1 MVDGGNKML
10 KARKILWIL
19 SIIFLFMYALYPIL
33 NAVICS
39 TQAEEYLYSEELL
52 RLPTYFTI
60 DHYKAIILR
69 TNFLVW
75 LKNNIVVSGGS
86 AVLTIMMALPSAY
99 VTARYE
105 HKYKF
110 SKFFGTFILFFYL
123 LPPVLLCLPLYMI
136 FYRTRLID
144 TLFGLII
151 ANSLFCFPLAEWI
164 FWGYLKNFPN
174 DIIEAAEVDGAGR
187 FRTFTHIVLPAT
199 KISIIS
205 VAVMVFIISW
215 TDFLFGFSF
224 TQTDASKTI
233 SVGIWGLME
242 EWNIAWPDF
251 LAASVLMS
259 IPSLMIALFGF
270 RYIIHVVEKGVA
282 IS

>member
-1 MVDGGNKML
+1 ML
-10 KARKILWIL
+10 KIQKILWIL
-19 SIIFLFMYALYPIL
+19 SIIFLFTYALYPIF
-33 NAVICS
+33 NAVVCS

-52 RLPTYFTI
+52 RLPKYFTI
-60 DHYKAIILR
+60 NHYKAIILR

-86 AVLTIMMALPSAY
+86 AVLTIIMALPSAY

-105 HKYKF
+105 HKYKLA
-110 SKFFGTFILFFYL
+110 KIFGTFILFFYL
-123 LPPVLLCLPLYMI
+123 LPPVLLCLPLYII
-136 FYRTRLID
+136 FHRAHLID

-164 FWGYLKNFPN
+164 FWGYLKNFPS
-174 DIIEAAEVDGAGR
+174 DIIEAAGVDGAGR
-187 FRTFTHIVLPAT
+187 FQTFIYVVLPAI

-205 VAVMVFIISW
+205 IAVLVFIISW

-224 TQTDASKTI
+224 TQTDASRTI

-259 IPSLMIALFGF
+259 IPSLIIALFGF